1 MTAADIQA
9 WRRWV
14 EKNPLV
20 VALLLSLV
28 IHLAL
33 LGGWRLGQRM
43 GWWNHHA
50 AWLVRLTQ
58 KLAAARPRF
67 HFPLQPKPQRP
78 PPQNQEIPLTFLE
91 VDPATAVDQAPEKAK
106 FYSDKN
112 ALASNPEPDSKPTP
126 KIDGQQDQVVRVME
140 KEKPLPFPLQPAPP
154 KPKGGDDAPKP
165 GDLALNKPRDP
176 KPPSPGLVDHG
187 AGQSVTTP
195 ADRVRTLVQARQR
208 AILSGR
214 LVKQDGG
221 AERKGRVAFDA
232 KATEFGEYDRDFIAA
247 VESRWHYLIENN
259 MVTPRVG
266 KVILEFKLTHD
277 GRITDMKIQDNEVG
291 DILGLFCRNA
301 VEDNQRYKEWPDEM
315 RRKIGLNPRDIRF
328 TFYYN
333 YYN

>member
-1 MTAADIQA
+1 MTAADIRD
-9 WRRWV
+9 WRRWM
-14 EKNPLV
+14 EKNPLA

-33 LGGWRLGQRM
+33 LGGWRVAQKM

-50 AWLVRLTQ
+50 SWLVKLTQ
-58 KLAAARPRF
+58 KLAAAKPRF
-67 HFPLQPKPQRP
+67 QFPLQPKPQPP
-78 PPQNQEIPLTFLE
+78 PPQNQEIPTTFLE

-112 ALASNPEPDSKPTP
+112 ALASNPEPETKPTP

-140 KEKPLPFPLQPAPP
+140 QEKPLPFPLQPAPP
-154 KPKGGDDAPKP
+154 KPKVDDAPKP
-165 GDLALNKPRDP
+165 GDLALNRRPDP
-176 KPPSPGLVDHG
+176 KPPSPGLVDKG
-187 AGQSVTTP
+187 DGQTVTTP
-195 ADRVRTLVQARQR
+195 TERVRTLVQARQK
-208 AILSGR
+208 AMLSGR
-214 LVKQDGG
+214 LVKQEGG
-221 AERKGRVAFDA
+221 AERRGRVAFDT
-232 KATEFGEYDRDFIAA
+232 KATEFGEYDREFIEA
-247 VESRWHYLIENN
+247 VQSRWYYLIENN
-259 MVTPRVG
+259 MVTPRAG

-333 YYN
+333 